1 MSKEIEEDIK
11 EIEQAKSNILRGID
25 IESSA
30 LILEKAIL
38 DGYIFTGGR
47 IDTLKLA
54 TRQIL
59 YFIENSKVRNNIG
72 DKDILDYVK
81 ENVKLKEENETNKK
95 RIEELEEEN
104 SELKIKNNFK
114 IVGTYAEVRLE
125 EILRDNYIPKTKVE
139 EIIQKL
145 DIERNKRNKRRKI
158 EHNTEC
164 DTDIYS
170 NTLIA
175 YEPETIKAVLEELLK
190 DGGEYD
196 YK

>member
-47 IDTLKLA
+47 IDILKLA

-59 YFIENSKVRNNIG
+59 YFIENSKFRNNIG

-95 RIEELEEEN
+95 RIEELEKGLNNSSYRVAKLTREN
-104 SELKIKNNFK
+104 TELKYKLFNS
-114 IVGTYAEVRLE
+114 
-125 EILRDNYIPKTKVE
+125 IPKAKVE

-145 DIERNKRNKRRKI
+145 DIDIERNERRKI
-158 EHNTEC
+158 EHNAEQ

-170 NTLIA
+170 STLIA
-175 YEPETIKAVLEELLK
+175 YEPETIKRILEELLK
-190 DGGEYD
+190 GGG
-196 YK
+196 